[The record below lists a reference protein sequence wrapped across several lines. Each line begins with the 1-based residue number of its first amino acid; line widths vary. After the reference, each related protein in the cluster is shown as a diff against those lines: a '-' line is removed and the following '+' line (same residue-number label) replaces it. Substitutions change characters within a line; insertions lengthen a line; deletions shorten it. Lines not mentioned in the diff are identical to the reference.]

1 MGDRRSPDAPRGQQR
16 QEYTDRTSGRGFDLV
31 GAGVVREAKR
41 DEKMGFEPASKF
53 VQAPRAV
60 YSVLGAAGPRA
71 VAASVALPSLK

>member
-1 MGDRRSPDAPRGQQR
+1 
-16 QEYTDRTSGRGFDLV
+16 
-31 GAGVVREAKR
+31 
-41 DEKMGFEPASKF
+41 MGFEPASKF